1 MSYDPNQP
9 QPPDSGQPGQP
20 QQPPYGQPQPPYGQ
34 PGQPQQ
40 PPYGQPQPPYG
51 QPGQPQQPPYE
62 QPQPPYGQPGQPPY
76 EQQWGQ
82 QPQSQYG
89 QPPYGQPQQPPQ
101 DYAPTQYVAPAYGA
115 QPAPGY
121 IPPQQRRSRRGLWI
135 ALAIIGG
142 LIVLSCAVCGILF
155 ATGVGF
161 FAKTVAG
168 PAIVVNQYYSAVEK
182 QDYHTAFSYIS
193 TNLTASNGQNLTQEL
208 YTTAAQALDTVKGK
222 VTNFS
227 VGSIST
233 TNNVASVTVSV
244 TRAGASPYDVHL
256 QLQQVNGA
264 WKITSYDNI

>member
-9 QPPDSGQPGQP
+9 QQPDSGQ
-20 QQPPYGQPQPPYGQ
+20 
-34 PGQPQQ
+34 
-40 PPYGQPQPPYG
+40 
-51 QPGQPQQPPYE
+51 QPQQPPYE
-62 QPQPPYGQPGQPPY
+62 Q
-76 EQQWGQ
+76 QWG
-82 QPQSQYG
+82 
-89 QPPYGQPQQPPQ
+89 QQPPQ
-101 DYAPTQYVAPAYGA
+101 DYAPTQYVAPPYGV

-121 IPPQQRRSRRGLWI
+121 MPTQQPRRSRRGLWI

-155 ATGVGF
+155 VTGAAF

-168 PAIVVNQYYSAVEK
+168 PAIVVNDYYNAVEK
-182 QDYHTAFSYIS
+182 QDYNSAFSYIS

-227 VGSIST
+227 VGSISVN
-233 TNNVASVTVSV
+233 NNVASVTVSV
-244 TRAGASPYDVHL
+244 TRGSASPYDVHL
-256 QLQQVNGA
+256 QLQQVNGS